1 LFFSFLPAAWGTR
14 KLDGDNSIGSEGIT
28 MGNIRHIR
36 FAAVAIAAAAV
47 LAISGCAASASS
59 SPEKEARPVNAT
71 VQAMPSVQEIQALF
85 AAWNGAL
92 ATLDPQKVADQ
103 YAPDAL
109 LLPTVSNQMR
119 TNRAEIVDYFQHF
132 LEDKPQ
138 GEILRSNVRIL
149 DPNTAID
156 AGTYRFTLTKDG
168 TQSTVDARY
177 TFVYERIDNGW
188 LIVDHHSSAM
198 PEKD

>member
-1 LFFSFLPAAWGTR
+1 MSNTR
-14 KLDGDNSIGSEGIT
+14 
-28 MGNIRHIR
+28 NIRR
-36 FAAVAIAAAAV
+36 AAVPIAAAAV
-47 LAISGCAASASS
+47 LTLSGCAASASGA
-59 SPEKEARPVNAT
+59 PEVQPVNIAA
-71 VQAMPSVQEIQALF
+71 QALPSAQEIQALF
-85 AAWNGAL
+85 LDWNRAL
-92 ATLDPQKVADQ
+92 ATLDPQKVADR

-109 LLPTVSNQMR
+109 LLPTVSNQVR

-138 GEILRSNVRIL
+138 GEILRSNVRL
-149 DPNTAID
+149 PDSNTAVD

-177 TFVYERIDNGW
+177 TFVYERMDRKW
-188 LIVDHHSSAM
+188 LIVEHHSSAM